1 VRDRG
6 APLREPPRAGNWPPN
21 PPRPVRNRQVRKTAS
36 KFPKASPAELVVEL
50 WGTQHDEQEQGGQDK
65 VDVTIYVR
73 LSLDQHGDQL
83 GVQRQE
89 DECRAFAAAR
99 GWTVREVIADND
111 VSATSGRV
119 RPGFERLLAS
129 KPDAILC
136 WHTDR
141 LVRRTEDLLRVIAL
155 GVNVHAI
162 HAGHLDLSTPAGRAT
177 AKTVTAWA
185 EYEGEQ
191 KALRQKAS
199 NLQAA
204 KNGKPHKAGL
214 RTFGYADD
222 YVTVVEAE
230 AEAIR
235 KGAEMV
241 LQGETL
247 AAVARYWT
255 GLGLLAPRSSSGKAK
270 GEADDEA
277 KGWGVG
283 GVKKVLIS
291 PRYIAQ
297 VTYRGEVMGA
307 GKWPAILDE
316 ATHYGLVSAL
326 TNPKR
331 FTGGARTGSAPQT
344 LLAGL
349 ATCER
354 CGDTVRGGMYRGT
367 PVYRCGQKH
376 VRVPRELADKRTG
389 NAVLARL
396 VFPDFLPWVLAAR
409 REEGDD
415 SAHLHQEAQT
425 LRERLD
431 GLAVA
436 YASGSITLS
445 QMTAG
450 TEAIRARLDEIDE
463 KLNGVTGL
471 PPIDPVSGIAGL
483 IEDWPNTPLPVRRA
497 WVKFVTTITMHPNGF
512 KKAAKMTVD
521 DYMTVEWK
529 HIADE
534 PDA

>member
-1 VRDRG
+1 M
-6 APLREPPRAGNWPPN
+6 N
-21 PPRPVRNRQVRKTAS
+21 
-36 KFPKASPAELVVEL
+36 
-50 WGTQHDEQEQGGQDK
+50 
-65 VDVTIYVR
+65 VTIYVR
-73 LSLDQHGDQL
+73 LSLDQRGDEL
-83 GVQRQE
+83 GVQRQA
-89 DECRAFAAAR
+89 DECRAFAESR

-111 VSATSGRV
+111 ISATSGKV

-129 KPDAILC
+129 KPEAILC

-141 LVRRTEDLLRVIAL
+141 LIRKTEDLERVIDL
-155 GVNVHAI
+155 SVNVHAI

-177 AKTVTAWA
+177 ARTVTAWA
-185 EYEGEQ
+185 TYEGEQ

-204 KNGKPHKAGL
+204 KNGTPHKAGI
-214 RTFGYADD
+214 RPFGYADD
-222 YVTVVEAE
+222 YVTVVEDE

-235 KGAEMV
+235 KGAAMI

-247 AAVARYWT
+247 AAVARHWT

-270 GEADDEA
+270 SGAE
-277 KGWGVG
+277 GWGVG

-297 VTYRGEVMGA
+297 ATYLGEVVGE
-307 GKWPAILDE
+307 GQWPAILDE
-316 ATHYGLVSAL
+316 ASHYALVSAL

-349 ATCER
+349 AACSK
-354 CGDTVRGGMYRGT
+354 CGETVRGGMYRGT

-376 VRVPRELADKRTG
+376 VRVPRELADKRAG

-396 VFPDFLPWVLAAR
+396 AFPDFLPSVLAAR
-409 REEGDD
+409 QEQGDD

-436 YASGSITLS
+436 YASGAITLS

-450 TEAIRARLDEIDE
+450 TEAIRARLDGIDE
-463 KLNGVTGL
+463 KLSGIPGL
-471 PPIDPVSGIAGL
+471 PPIDPVRGIAHL
-483 IEDWPNTPLPVRRA
+483 IQDWPNTPLPVRRA
-497 WVKFVTTITMHPNGF
+497 WVKFVTAITMHPNGF
-512 KKAAKMTVD
+512 RKAAKMTVD
-521 DYMTVEWK
+521 DYMTVEWN
-529 HIADE
+529 HVADDE
-534 PDA
+534 E

>member
-1 VRDRG
+1 MR
-6 APLREPPRAGNWPPN
+6 
-21 PPRPVRNRQVRKTAS
+21 S
-36 KFPKASPAELVVEL
+36 
-50 WGTQHDEQEQGGQDK
+50 H
-65 VDVTIYVR
+65 
-73 LSLDQHGDQL
+73 
-83 GVQRQE
+83 
-89 DECRAFAAAR
+89 
-99 GWTVREVIADND
+99 
-111 VSATSGRV
+111 
-119 RPGFERLLAS
+119 
-129 KPDAILC
+129 
-136 WHTDR
+136 
-141 LVRRTEDLLRVIAL
+141 RRTGRGRRRL
-155 GVNVHAI
+155 
-162 HAGHLDLSTPAGRAT
+162 PAGRAT

-191 KALRQKAS
+191 KALRPKAS
-199 NLQAA
+199 NLQSA

-247 AAVARYWT
+247 AAVARYWS

-270 GEADDEA
+270 GEADGEA

-297 VTYRGEVMGA
+297 ATYRGEVMGA
-307 GKWPAILDE
+307 GQWPAILDE
-316 ATHYGLVSAL
+316 ATHYALVWAL

-354 CGDTVRGGMYRGT
+354 CGETVRGGMYRGT
-367 PVYRCGQKH
+367 PVHRCGQTH
-376 VRVPRELADKRTG
+376 VRVPRELADKRAG
-389 NAVLARL
+389 NAVLARI
-396 VFPDFLPWVLAAR
+396 VFPDFLPWVLASR
-409 REEGDD
+409 QEQGDD

-431 GLAVA
+431 GLANVLRLRDHHPVA
-436 YASGSITLS
+436 DVGRCRGDPS
-445 QMTAG
+445 QARRDRR
-450 TEAIRARLDEIDE
+450 EAVRYHRPAPDRPCVGHRWPDP
-463 KLNGVTGL
+463 GL
-471 PPIDPVSGIAGL
+471 AEHSAPRPPG
-483 IEDWPNTPLPVRRA
+483 
-497 WVKFVTTITMHPNGF
+497 
-512 KKAAKMTVD
+512 VD
-521 DYMTVEWK
+521 D
-529 HIADE
+529 A
-534 PDA
+534 PLA

>member
-1 VRDRG
+1 M
-6 APLREPPRAGNWPPN
+6 
-21 PPRPVRNRQVRKTAS
+21 
-36 KFPKASPAELVVEL
+36 
-50 WGTQHDEQEQGGQDK
+50 K
-65 VDVTIYVR
+65 VTLYVR
-73 LSLDQHGDQL
+73 LSMDRHGDEL

-89 DECRAFAAAR
+89 EECRAYAEAR
-99 GWTVREVIADND
+99 GWTVREVIVDND
-111 VSATSGRV
+111 VSATSDKV
-119 RPGFERLLAS
+119 RPGFESLLAS
-129 KPDAILC
+129 NPEAILC

-141 LVRRTEDLLRVIAL
+141 LIRKTEDLLRVIAL

-162 HAGHLDLSTPAGRAT
+162 HAGHFDLSTPAGQAT

-185 EYEGEQ
+185 EYEGQQ
-191 KALRQKAS
+191 KVLRQKAS

-204 KNGKPHKAGL
+204 KAGKPHKAGL
-214 RTFGYADD
+214 RTFGYEDD
-222 YVTVVEAE
+222 YLTVVEEE

-247 AAVARYWT
+247 ASVARYWT

-270 GEADDEA
+270 EKEGA

-297 VTYRGEVMGA
+297 ATYRGEVMGE
-307 GKWPAILDE
+307 GQWPAILDE
-316 ATHYGLVSAL
+316 ATHYALVSAL
-326 TNPKR
+326 TSPTR

-354 CGDTVRGGMYRGT
+354 CGETVRGGMYRGV

-376 VRVPRELADKRTG
+376 VRVPREVADKRAG

-396 VFPDFLPWVLAAR
+396 VFPDFLPSILRANSERA
-409 REEGDD
+409 DD

-431 GLAVA
+431 GLAMA
-436 YASGSITLS
+436 YASGSITIS
-445 QMTAG
+445 QLEAG
-450 TEAIRARLDEIDE
+450 STAIRGRLEEVDS
-463 KLNGVTGL
+463 KLSGVTGL
-471 PPIDPVSGIAGL
+471 PPIDPVTGITGL
-483 IEDWPNTPLPVRRA
+483 IQDWPNTPLPVRRA
-497 WVKFVTTITMHPNGF
+497 WVAFVLSITMHTNGF
-512 KKAAKMTVD
+512 RKAAKMTVD
-521 DYMTVEWK
+521 DYLTVGWN
-529 HIADE
+529 HTAPDDE
-534 PDA
+534 E

>member
-1 VRDRG
+1 V
-6 APLREPPRAGNWPPN
+6 N
-21 PPRPVRNRQVRKTAS
+21 
-36 KFPKASPAELVVEL
+36 
-50 WGTQHDEQEQGGQDK
+50 
-65 VDVTIYVR
+65 VTIYVR
-73 LSLDQHGDQL
+73 LSLDQHGDEL
-83 GVQRQE
+83 GVQRQA
-89 DECRAFAAAR
+89 DECKAFAESR

-111 VSATSGRV
+111 ISATSGKV

-141 LVRRTEDLLRVIAL
+141 LIRKTEDLERVIDL

-177 AKTVTAWA
+177 ARTVTAWA
-185 EYEGEQ
+185 TYEGEQ

-204 KNGKPHKAGL
+204 KNGTPHKAGI
-214 RTFGYADD
+214 RPFGYADD
-222 YVTVVEAE
+222 YVTVVEPE

-235 KGAEMV
+235 KGAEMIV
-241 LQGETL
+241 QGETL
-247 AAVARYWT
+247 AAVARCWT

-270 GEADDEA
+270 GEA

-283 GVKKVLIS
+283 GVKKVLTS

-297 VTYRGEVMGA
+297 ATYRGEVVGE

-316 ATHYGLVSAL
+316 ATHYALVSAL

-349 ATCER
+349 ATCSK
-354 CGDTVRGGMYRGT
+354 CGETVRGGMYRGT

-376 VRVPRELADKRTG
+376 VRVPRELADKRAG
-389 NAVLARL
+389 SYVLARL
-396 VFPDFLPWVLAAR
+396 VFPDFLPSILAAR
-409 REEGDD
+409 QEEGDD

-450 TEAIRARLDEIDE
+450 TEAIRARLDEIDT
-463 KLNGVTGL
+463 KLSGVTGL
-471 PPIDPVSGIAGL
+471 PPIDPVKGVAGL

-497 WVKFVTTITMHPNGF
+497 WVKFVATVTMHPNGF

-521 DYMTVEWK
+521 DYMTCEWNHPEVEVTREGVELY
-529 HIADE
+529 AEALSDN
-534 PDA
+534 DA

>member
-1 VRDRG
+1 M
-6 APLREPPRAGNWPPN
+6 
-21 PPRPVRNRQVRKTAS
+21 
-36 KFPKASPAELVVEL
+36 
-50 WGTQHDEQEQGGQDK
+50 
-65 VDVTIYVR
+65 DVTIYVR
-73 LSLDQHGDQL
+73 LSLDQHGDEL

-89 DECRAFAAAR
+89 DECRAFAVAR
-99 GWTVREVIADND
+99 GWTVREVISDND
-111 VSATSGRV
+111 ISATSGKV

-214 RTFGYADD
+214 RTFGYEDD
-222 YVTVVEAE
+222 YVTVVDAE
-230 AEAIR
+230 AKAIR
-235 KGAEMV
+235 KGAEMI

-247 AAVARYWT
+247 AAVARFWT

-270 GEADDEA
+270 GEADGEA

-297 VTYRGEVMGA
+297 VTYRGELMGA

-316 ATHYGLVSAL
+316 ATHYALVSAL

-376 VRVPRELADKRTG
+376 VRVPRELADKRAG
-389 NAVLARL
+389 NAVLARIA
-396 VFPDFLPWVLAAR
+396 FPDFLPWVLAAR
-409 REEGDD
+409 QEEGDD

-431 GLAVA
+431 GLAVS

-450 TEAIRARLDEIDE
+450 TEAIRSRLDEIDE
-463 KLNGVTGL
+463 RLSGITGL

-483 IEDWPNTPLPVRRA
+483 IQDWPNTPLPVRRA

-521 DYMTVEWK
+521 DYMTVGWN
-529 HIADE
+529 HTADDE
-534 PDA
+534 QDA

>member
-1 VRDRG
+1 M
-6 APLREPPRAGNWPPN
+6 
-21 PPRPVRNRQVRKTAS
+21 
-36 KFPKASPAELVVEL
+36 
-50 WGTQHDEQEQGGQDK
+50 
-65 VDVTIYVR
+65 DVTIYVR
-73 LSLDQHGDQL
+73 LSLDRNGDQL

-99 GWTVREVIADND
+99 GWTVLEVLSDND
-111 VSATSGRV
+111 ISATSGKA
-119 RPGFERLLAS
+119 RPGFEALLMS
-129 KPDAILC
+129 KPKAILV

-141 LVRRTEDLLRVIAL
+141 LVRKTEDLLRVIAL

-177 AKTVTAWA
+177 AKTITAWA

-204 KNGKPHKAGL
+204 KAGKPHKAGL

-230 AEAIR
+230 ADAIR
-235 KGAEMV
+235 KGAEMI

-247 AAVARYWT
+247 AAVARYWID
-255 GLGLLAPRSSSGKAK
+255 LGLLAPRSSSGNAK
-270 GEADDEA
+270 EAA

-291 PRYIAQ
+291 PRYIGQA
-297 VTYRGEVMGA
+297 TYRGEVV
-307 GKWPAILDE
+307 GKGQWPAILSE
-316 ATHYGLVSAL
+316 ETHYGLLAILNSP
-326 TNPKR
+326 TR

-354 CGDTVRGGMYRGT
+354 CGETVRGGMYRGT

-376 VRVPRELADKRTG
+376 VRVPREIADKRAG

-396 VFPDFLPWVLAAR
+396 VFPDFLPSILATQK
-409 REEGDD
+409 EQSDD
-415 SAHLHQEAQT
+415 SAHLHQEAQA

-431 GLAVA
+431 GLALV

-450 TEAIRARLDEIDE
+450 TEAIRARLEE
-463 KLNGVTGL
+463 VESKLSGVTGL
-471 PPIDPVSGIAGL
+471 PLLDPVSGIAGL
-483 IEDWPNTPLPVRRA
+483 IEGWPHTPLPVRRA
-497 WVKFVTTITMHPNGF
+497 WVKFITTITMRPNGF

-521 DYMTVEWK
+521 DYMTVEWN
-529 HIADE
+529 HTSDE
-534 PDA
+534 HNA

>member
-1 VRDRG
+1 M
-6 APLREPPRAGNWPPN
+6 N
-21 PPRPVRNRQVRKTAS
+21 
-36 KFPKASPAELVVEL
+36 
-50 WGTQHDEQEQGGQDK
+50 
-65 VDVTIYVR
+65 VTIYVR
-73 LSLDQHGDQL
+73 LSLDQHGDEL
-83 GVQRQE
+83 GVQRQT
-89 DECRAFAAAR
+89 DECKAFAESR

-111 VSATSGRV
+111 ISATSGKV

-129 KPDAILC
+129 KPEAILC

-141 LVRRTEDLLRVIAL
+141 LIRKTEDLERVIDL

-177 AKTVTAWA
+177 ARTVTAWA
-185 EYEGEQ
+185 TYEGEQ
-191 KALRQKAS
+191 KALRQMAS

-204 KNGKPHKAGL
+204 KNGTPHKAGI
-214 RTFGYADD
+214 RPFGYADD
-222 YVTVVEAE
+222 YVTVIEAE
-230 AEAIR
+230 ADAIR

-247 AAVARYWT
+247 AAVGRYWT

-270 GEADDEA
+270 GEAER
-277 KGWGVG
+277 WSTG
-283 GVKKVLIS
+283 GVKKVLVS

-297 VTYRGEVMGA
+297 ATYRGEIVGE
-307 GKWPAILDE
+307 GQWPAILDE
-316 ATHYGLVSAL
+316 ATHYALVSAL

-331 FTGGARTGSAPQT
+331 FTGGARTGNAPQT

-349 ATCER
+349 ATCSK
-354 CGDTVRGGMYRGT
+354 CGEAVRGGMYRGT

-376 VRVPRELADKRTG
+376 VRVPRELADKRAG

-396 VFPDFLPWVLAAR
+396 VFPDFLSSILAAR
-409 REEGDD
+409 QEQGDD
-415 SAHLHQEAQT
+415 SAHLHAEAQT

-436 YASGSITLS
+436 YASGAITLS

-463 KLNGVTGL
+463 KLSGVTGL
-471 PPIDPVSGIAGL
+471 PPIDPVKGVAAL
-483 IEDWPNTPLPVRRA
+483 IEDWPGTPLPVRRA
-497 WVKFVTTITMHPNGF
+497 WVKFVLSVEMHPNGF
-512 KKAAKMTVD
+512 KKAKNMTVD
-521 DYMTVEWK
+521 DYMTVSWN
-529 HIADE
+529 HTADDE
-534 PDA
+534 E

>member
-1 VRDRG
+1 M
-6 APLREPPRAGNWPPN
+6 
-21 PPRPVRNRQVRKTAS
+21 
-36 KFPKASPAELVVEL
+36 
-50 WGTQHDEQEQGGQDK
+50 
-65 VDVTIYVR
+65 DVTIYVR
-73 LSLDQHGDQL
+73 LSLDQHGDEL

-89 DECRAFAAAR
+89 GECRTFAEAR
-99 GWTVREVIADND
+99 GWTVREVIVDND
-111 VSATSGRV
+111 ISATSGKV
-119 RPGFERLLAS
+119 RPGFERLLVS
-129 KPDAILC
+129 KPGAILC

-141 LVRRTEDLLRVIAL
+141 LVRKTEDLLRVIAL
-155 GVNVHAI
+155 GINVHAI
-162 HAGHLDLSTPAGRAT
+162 HAGHLDLATPAGRAT

-204 KNGKPHKAGL
+204 KAGKPHKAGL
-214 RTFGYADD
+214 RVFGYADD
-222 YVTVVEAE
+222 YMTVVEAE

-241 LQGETL
+241 LLGETL
-247 AAVARYWT
+247 AAVARFWT
-255 GLGLLAPRSSSGKAK
+255 GLGLLAPRSSSGTAK
-270 GEADDEA
+270 GEA

-297 VTYRGEVMGA
+297 ATYLGEVVGE
-307 GKWPAILDE
+307 GQWPAILDE
-316 ATHYGLVSAL
+316 ATHYAVVSAL
-326 TNPKR
+326 TNPRR

-354 CGDTVRGGMYRGT
+354 CGETVRGGMYRGT

-376 VRVPRELADKRTG
+376 VRVPRELADKRVG

-396 VFPDFLPWVLAAR
+396 VFPDFLPWILAAR
-409 REEGDD
+409 QEQGDD

-431 GLAVA
+431 GLAVS

-450 TEAIRARLDEIDE
+450 TEAIRARLDTINEE
-463 KLNGVTGL
+463 LSGVTGL
-471 PPIDPVSGIAGL
+471 PRSIPCRGSLA
-483 IEDWPNTPLPVRRA
+483 
-497 WVKFVTTITMHPNGF
+497 
-512 KKAAKMTVD
+512 
-521 DYMTVEWK
+521 
-529 HIADE
+529 
-534 PDA
+534 

>member
-1 VRDRG
+1 
-6 APLREPPRAGNWPPN
+6 
-21 PPRPVRNRQVRKTAS
+21 
-36 KFPKASPAELVVEL
+36 
-50 WGTQHDEQEQGGQDK
+50 

-73 LSLDQHGDQL
+73 LSLDQHGDEL

-89 DECRAFAAAR
+89 DECRAYAAAR

-111 VSATSGRV
+111 VSATSGKV

-255 GLGLLAPRSSSGKAK
+255 GLGLLAPRSSSGRAK
-270 GEADDEA
+270 GEADGEA

-463 KLNGVTGL
+463 KLTGVTGL

>member
-1 VRDRG
+1 M
-6 APLREPPRAGNWPPN
+6 N
-21 PPRPVRNRQVRKTAS
+21 
-36 KFPKASPAELVVEL
+36 
-50 WGTQHDEQEQGGQDK
+50 
-65 VDVTIYVR
+65 VTIYVR
-73 LSLDQHGDQL
+73 LSLDQHGDEL
-83 GVQRQE
+83 GVQRQA
-89 DECRAFAAAR
+89 DECRAFAESR

-111 VSATSGRV
+111 ISATSGKV

-129 KPDAILC
+129 KPEAILS

-141 LVRRTEDLLRVIAL
+141 LIRKTEDLERVINL

-177 AKTVTAWA
+177 ARTVTAWA
-185 EYEGEQ
+185 TYEGEQ

-204 KNGKPHKAGL
+204 KNGTPHKAGI
-214 RTFGYADD
+214 RPFGYAND

-255 GLGLLAPRSSSGKAK
+255 SLDLLAPRSSSGKAK
-270 GEADDEA
+270 GEA

-283 GVKKVLIS
+283 GVKKVLVS

-297 VTYRGEVMGA
+297 ATYRGEVVGE
-307 GKWPAILDE
+307 GQWPAILDE
-316 ATHYGLVSAL
+316 ATHYALISAL

-349 ATCER
+349 ATCSK
-354 CGDTVRGGMYRGT
+354 CGEAVRGGMYRGT

-376 VRVPRELADKRTG
+376 VRVPRELADKRAG

-396 VFPDFLPWVLAAR
+396 VFPDFLPSILAAR
-409 REEGDD
+409 QEQGDD
-415 SAHLHQEAQT
+415 SAHLHAEAQT

-436 YASGSITLS
+436 YASGAITLS

-450 TEAIRARLDEIDE
+450 TAAIRARLDEIDE
-463 KLNGVTGL
+463 KLSGVTGL
-471 PPIDPVSGIAGL
+471 PPIDPVKGVAAL
-483 IEDWPNTPLPVRRA
+483 IEDWPKTPLPVRRA
-497 WVKFVTTITMHPNGF
+497 WVKFVLTIEMHPNGF
-512 KKAAKMTVD
+512 KKAVKMTVD
-521 DYMTVEWK
+521 DYMTSEWNHPEVEVTREGVELYAQAL
-529 HIADE
+529 ADE
-534 PDA
+534 KE

>member
-1 VRDRG
+1 
-6 APLREPPRAGNWPPN
+6 
-21 PPRPVRNRQVRKTAS
+21 
-36 KFPKASPAELVVEL
+36 
-50 WGTQHDEQEQGGQDK
+50 

-73 LSLDQHGDQL
+73 LSLDQHGDEL

-89 DECRAFAAAR
+89 DECRAYAAAR

-111 VSATSGRV
+111 VSATSGKV

-141 LVRRTEDLLRVIAL
+141 LVRKTEDLLRVIAL
-155 GVNVHAI
+155 GINVHAI

-204 KNGKPHKAGL
+204 KNGTPHKTGL
-214 RTFGYADD
+214 RPFGYADD

-230 AEAIR
+230 ADAIR

-247 AAVARYWT
+247 AAVARHWT
-255 GLGLLAPRSSSGKAK
+255 GVGLLAPRSSSGKAK
-270 GEADDEA
+270 GEA

-297 VTYRGEVMGA
+297 ATYLGEVMGE
-307 GKWPAILDE
+307 GQWPAILDE
-316 ATHYGLVSAL
+316 ATHYALVSAL

-354 CGDTVRGGMYRGT
+354 CGETVRGGMYRGT

-376 VRVPRELADKRTG
+376 VRVPRELADKRAG

-409 REEGDD
+409 QEQGDD
-415 SAHLHQEAQT
+415 SAHFHQEAQT

-431 GLAVA
+431 GLAVS

-450 TEAIRARLDEIDE
+450 TEAIRARLDQIDE
-463 KLNGVTGL
+463 KLSGVTGL
-471 PPIDPVSGIAGL
+471 PPIDPVAGVAGL
-483 IEDWPNTPLPVRRA
+483 IQDWPNTPLPVRRT
-497 WVKFVTTITMHPNGF
+497 WVKFVTTITMHSNGF

-521 DYMTVEWK
+521 DYMTVEWN
-529 HIADE
+529 HTADDE
-534 PDA
+534 QDA

>member
-1 VRDRG
+1 M
-6 APLREPPRAGNWPPN
+6 
-21 PPRPVRNRQVRKTAS
+21 
-36 KFPKASPAELVVEL
+36 
-50 WGTQHDEQEQGGQDK
+50 
-65 VDVTIYVR
+65 DVTIYVR

-111 VSATSGRV
+111 ISATSGKV

-141 LVRRTEDLLRVIAL
+141 LVRKTEDLLRVIAL

-204 KNGKPHKAGL
+204 KNGTPHKTGL
-214 RTFGYADD
+214 RPFGYADD

-255 GLGLLAPRSSSGKAK
+255 DLGLLAPRSSSGTAK
-270 GEADDEA
+270 GEA

-297 VTYRGEVMGA
+297 ATYHGEVVGE
-307 GKWPAILDE
+307 GQWPAILDE
-316 ATHYGLVSAL
+316 ATHYALVSAL

-354 CGDTVRGGMYRGT
+354 CGEAVRGGMYQGT

-376 VRVPRELADKRTG
+376 VRVPRELADKRAG

-409 REEGDD
+409 QEEGDD

-431 GLAVA
+431 GLAVS
-436 YASGSITLS
+436 YASGAITLS

-463 KLNGVTGL
+463 KLSGVTGL

-483 IEDWPNTPLPVRRA
+483 IQDWPNTPLPVRRA

-521 DYMTVEWK
+521 DYMTVEWN
-529 HIADE
+529 HTADDE
-534 PDA
+534 QDA

>member
-1 VRDRG
+1 M
-6 APLREPPRAGNWPPN
+6 
-21 PPRPVRNRQVRKTAS
+21 
-36 KFPKASPAELVVEL
+36 
-50 WGTQHDEQEQGGQDK
+50 
-65 VDVTIYVR
+65 DVTVYVR
-73 LSLDQHGDQL
+73 LSLDQHGDEL
-83 GVQRQE
+83 GVKRQE
-89 DECRAFAAAR
+89 EECRAFAAAR

-111 VSATSGRV
+111 VSATSGKV

-129 KPDAILC
+129 KPKAILC

-141 LVRRTEDLLRVIAL
+141 LLRKTEDLLRVIAL
-155 GVNVHAI
+155 GSNVHAI
-162 HAGHLDLSTPAGRAT
+162 HAGHLDLATPAGRAT

-222 YVTVVEAE
+222 YVTVVEDE

-255 GLGLLAPRSSSGKAK
+255 GLGLLAPRSTSGTAK
-270 GEADDEA
+270 GEA

-283 GVKKVLIS
+283 GVKKVLVS

-297 VTYRGEVMGA
+297 STYRGEVMGV
-307 GKWPAILDE
+307 GRWPAILDE
-316 ATHYGLVSAL
+316 ATHYDIVSAL

-354 CGDTVRGGMYRGT
+354 CGESVRGGMYRGT

-376 VRVPRELADKRTG
+376 VRVPRELADKRAS

-409 REEGDD
+409 REQGDD
-415 SAHLHQEAQT
+415 SAHLLQEAQT

-436 YASGSITLS
+436 YALGSITLS

-450 TEAIRARLDEIDE
+450 TEAIRARLDTINEE
-463 KLNGVTGL
+463 LSGVTGL

-483 IEDWPNTPLPVRRA
+483 IQDWPNTPLRVRRA
-497 WVKFVTTITMHPNGF
+497 WVKFVTTITMHSNGF

-521 DYMTVEWK
+521 DYMSVEWN
-529 HIADE
+529 HTADE
-534 PDA
+534 PVA